1 MTRVNTLK
9 NHPWVFKRLYMGLI
23 DELPT
28 MLNFYSCKE
37 NATGKS
43 FPRTALYD
51 FLVSISGSD
60 IFLSESLFA
69 CKNLSR
75 VSFK

>member
-23 DELPT
+23 DELRT

-43 FPRTALYD
+43 FPNTALHDLLVYQD
-51 FLVSISGSD
+51 PIFFFLNRP
-60 IFLSESLFA
+60 
-69 CKNLSR
+69 KNAS
-75 VSFK
+75 